1 MVECDQNMLLK
12 WQAGNTPSM
21 LYFYKKNHDPFSC
34 AQVVKDNNLL
44 TELHESYVSTLWSIR
59 TKEGC
64 MGENNH
70 FVGTNGVMTDNIS
83 KIYIIYIISICQLLL
98 KVYIQLIDQRK
109 GQRKQQI

>member
-1 MVECDQNMLLK
+1 MNHMLVHSGVYGL
-12 WQAGNTPSM
+12 
-21 LYFYKKNHDPFSC
+21 
-34 AQVVKDNNLL
+34 
-44 TELHESYVSTLWSIR
+44 
-59 TKEGC
+59 KEGC

-98 KVYIQLIDQRK
+98 KVYIQVIDQRK